1 MQQKS
6 LEYQSS
12 LIIFMYVFNFVSDTL
27 EWFGIF
33 LALNL
38 LLKSWTMAFRQVY
51 TKKEVWP
58 KVVLKRLSLSLTHPY
73 HCTKCPQRF
82 HKIYEA
88 TEHYLNSHQNSNDL
102 PKEEIR
108 NETKIDVRPYKLVW
122 PQWWSFAD
130 VSQQGLHFSK
140 KISKIEIFFWFD
152 FHRCSH
158 ESSKRA

>member
-12 LIIFMYVFNFVSDTL
+12 LIIFMYVFVSDTL

-73 HCTKCPQRF
+73 HCTNVVGMSIEKLFDMWRNYEILKYYVICAAVSALYWLSQF
-82 HKIYEA
+82 VLQKKNIGIGCVKI
-88 TEHYLNSHQNSNDL
+88 
-102 PKEEIR
+102 PKFVISSFR
-108 NETKIDVRPYKLVW
+108 HIFSIDMPTTL
-122 PQWWSFAD
+122 
-130 VSQQGLHFSK
+130 
-140 KISKIEIFFWFD
+140 I
-152 FHRCSH
+152 
-158 ESSKRA
+158 